1 MGSDTLLW
9 LPPTLSA
16 MLMWGVA
23 QGLVKKYIG
32 EVPPARFCMYYGF
45 ANAAVSL
52 AFWALQDA
60 PPAFAAESRGFAIFA
75 LLAYTL
81 DGIAWIFYY
90 QSIVHG
96 PISIVGT
103 LSAAYPALTVILARI
118 FLGEVLGPL
127 QLAGVLAVIGG
138 CLALA
143 YTPPEAQGKRTQ
155 RRWMAY
161 AGVALLLWG
170 VNGTLVRHAYQ
181 LAGAHEANMA
191 LFLAIGGLATLGVY
205 GVLFGRRQGSAARG
219 EWVRACGPMATMAGG
234 SLLTALAYQKGP
246 ASIVTPL
253 SGAYPVVTL
262 AFAWAVLKER
272 PNRIQWSGIVAVL
285 AGMVFTT
292 AAAS

>member
-1 MGSDTLLW
+1 LGPDTLLW

-16 MLMWGVA
+16 TLLWGVA

-32 EVPPARFCMYYGF
+32 EVPPARFCLYYAL

-52 AFWALQDA
+52 GFWAFHDV
-60 PPAFAAESRGFAIFA
+60 PPPFADGSRAFAAFG
-75 LLAYTL
+75 LLAYVL

-90 QSIVHG
+90 QSIVYG

-103 LSAAYPALTVILARI
+103 LSAAYPALTVLFARA
-118 FLGEVLGPL
+118 FLGEVLGGP
-127 QLAGVLAVIGG
+127 QLAGVIAVIGG

-143 YTPPEAQGKRTQ
+143 WSPPEAQAKRTQ
-155 RRWMAY
+155 RRWMGY
-161 AGVALLLWG
+161 AGAALALWG

-181 LAGAHEANMA
+181 LPGAHEASMA
-191 LFLAIGGLATLGVY
+191 FFVAIGGLATLGVY
-205 GVLFGRRQGSAARG
+205 GALFGRRHSAARG
-219 EWVRACGPMATMAGG
+219 EWARAFGPMGTMATG
-234 SLLTALAYQKGP
+234 SLLTALAYKHGP

-272 PNRIQWSGIVAVL
+272 PTRIQWAGIASVL
-285 AGMVFTT
+285 AGMVLTT
-292 AAAS
+292 AAAG